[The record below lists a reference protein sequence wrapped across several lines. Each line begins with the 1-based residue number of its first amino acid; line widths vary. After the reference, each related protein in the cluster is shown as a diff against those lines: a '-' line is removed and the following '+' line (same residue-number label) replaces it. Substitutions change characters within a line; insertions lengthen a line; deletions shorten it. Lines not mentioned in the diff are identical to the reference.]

1 MAVHQPV
8 GGAAL
13 AIFALHHQL
22 VLRPNTSL
30 NFPMRLTLR
39 FRAIE
44 EIARRLVLHKNRSAS
59 SSSLCLIFISLPCAN
74 RALHAP
80 HRSPLFSTGLLLRK
94 CPKDRR
100 PGMHFESPGTAI
112 TSPSRRPSSSFA
124 ARTICFLKLQRR
136 PLIAHTRNLNQKE
149 TIFFFVLRLPEPQA
163 SQNLYLAVAGTAETN
178 GRLSFV
184 PIRLKRK
191 RESPPCRIAPRKI
204 ICQMQTDS
212 AHRVNRHF
220 VTYGWETLTLAG
232 NAYRELPPVREPDA
246 YTDVSRELSCEL
258 CSLALPDSTMYFMD
272 TPPQG
277 SPDNCLLGPGSN
289 SAGSGGLYAPPASCW
304 FVASLS
310 FASRSSFA
318 FWPAPYY

>member
-1 MAVHQPV
+1 MPERSTPWNAFRIAWDSHHVTFAKAVFQLRRSHHLLFEAAAPPTDRPYTQSQPK
-8 GGAAL
+8 GN
-13 AIFALHHQL
+13 H
-22 VLRPNTSL
+22 
-30 NFPMRLTLR
+30 
-39 FRAIE
+39 
-44 EIARRLVLHKNRSAS
+44 
-59 SSSLCLIFISLPCAN
+59 
-74 RALHAP
+74 
-80 HRSPLFSTGLLLRK
+80 
-94 CPKDRR
+94 
-100 PGMHFESPGTAI
+100 
-112 TSPSRRPSSSFA
+112 
-124 ARTICFLKLQRR
+124 
-136 PLIAHTRNLNQKE
+136 
-149 TIFFFVLRLPEPQA
+149 FFFVLRLPEPQA